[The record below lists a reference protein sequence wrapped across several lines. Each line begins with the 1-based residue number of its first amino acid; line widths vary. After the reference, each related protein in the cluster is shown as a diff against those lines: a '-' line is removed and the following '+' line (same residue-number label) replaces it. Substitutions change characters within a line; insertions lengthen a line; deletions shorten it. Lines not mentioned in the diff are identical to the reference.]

1 MTLASEL
8 LDRFAEIGAT
18 VRPTDD
24 DRLIVRAGSKPVP
37 AALVRQL
44 REAKTQILAALAPAP
59 YLPDH
64 DRSGGSHTAWWRRQF
79 ANRTIHWEVGGYR
92 VRREAEMLAFNE
104 LVVDWHWRNGARL
117 DPRRCAGCGD
127 KLPRGVGILVDRG
140 GVRVHFDAGRRDDC
154 IIAFGAKWRGAA
166 VAALQSLG
174 INPRAG
180 FELP

>member
-1 MTLASEL
+1 MTASRDL
-8 LDRFAEIGAT
+8 LDGLAEIGAT
-18 VRPTDD
+18 IRPAGKDH
-24 DRLIVRAGSKPVP
+24 LIVRAGPKPIP
-37 AALVRQL
+37 AELVQQL
-44 REAKTQILAALAPAP
+44 REAKAEILAALAPP
-59 YLPDH
+59 RCLPDH
-64 DRSGGSHTAWWRRQF
+64 DRSCHSDTAWWRRQF
-79 ANRTIHWEVGGYR
+79 TNRTIHWEVGGYR

-104 LVVDWHWRNGARL
+104 LVLDWHWRNGARL

-174 INPRAG
+174 IKPTAG